1 MATKKPR
8 PPRPSRRHGA
18 SEMTPGVSKS
28 IAGNDKLI
36 KKLREDLRK
45 HKDFIKEAR
54 KKLTVHQDPK
64 SKMSAELRSMM
75 DQPRKKK
82 VRSPHTDKKKSKYAD
97 AFKSKGGLMVKP
109 KAAKRGY

>member
-64 SKMSAELRSMM
+64 SKMSAEFRSMM

-82 VRSPHTDKKKSKYAD
+82 VRSPHADKKNERKMDPKYRNI
-97 AFKSKGGLMVKP
+97 FKKAKGP
-109 KAAKRGY
+109 KGKA

>member
-1 MATKKPR
+1 MAAKKPR
-8 PPRPSRRHGA
+8 PDF
-18 SEMTPGVSKS
+18 SKM
-28 IAGNDKLI
+28 L
-36 KKLREDLRK
+36 KKLRSDL
-45 HKDFIKEAR
+45 KDAR

-97 AFKSKGGLMVKP
+97 IFKSPRMKGT
-109 KAAKRGY
+109 KRPRG